1 MRETD
6 EHGNGETDPAHSEKE
21 GRGRCAEDVDGE
33 GGPYKVK
40 KRPYKVKNVNSGTRN
55 QKMEVRVNL

>member
-1 MRETD
+1 MREAD
-6 EHGNGETDPAHSEKE
+6 EHGNGETDHTHSEKE
-21 GRGRCAEDVDGE
+21 GRERCGEDVDGE

-55 QKMEVRVNL
+55 QKTEVRVNL